1 MTSLNTF
8 AYGMMAAL
16 SLVIAVVFARYWRAS
31 RDRFFVFFALAFTG
45 LAATWA
51 TLAGAGRDEHYV
63 YLPRLLAFL
72 LILVAIIDKNRR
84 SR

>member
-1 MTSLNTF
+1 MTSLNVF

-16 SLVIAVVFARYWRAS
+16 SLVIAAYFGRYWRAS
-31 RDRFFVFFALAFTG
+31 RDRFFVFFALAFVG

-51 TLAGAGRDEHYV
+51 TLAAAGREEHYV